1 MTDKALRQ
9 ALHQQAEQPSW
20 QMPSN
25 FAYTT
30 MQRIA
35 QKQKADERRERF
47 VAFLSVAACAI
58 LGITVIVVF
67 YGAALKTALL
77 AMCRQTDALAV
88 LPVMTFCAVFF
99 ALLNRYLRRRFAVR

>member
-1 MTDKALRQ
+1 MLPAFEEDFYARLSRTVSSA
-9 ALHQQAEQPSW
+9 ASISAIS
-20 QMPSN
+20 
-25 FAYTT
+25 FATVSISTSSYWSV
-30 MQRIA
+30 II
-35 QKQKADERRERF
+35 F
-47 VAFLSVAACAI
+47 VIVI
-58 LGITVIVVF
+58 TVITVIVVF